1 MTSVL
6 LVPDLP
12 LERWPSMDRYAS
24 RLTFHLRRYATD
36 FQVAVAGH
44 IGGLTVE
51 QPAADPGTIA
61 SIPVPFPVLPTPGTN
76 EMRRYLARYWRY
88 PSRIKRRD
96 ANLLHVLDH
105 SYAHVVGWWHKGPRV
120 VTVHDLLPV
129 LTLQGGGSSLRERVR
144 NGLLERV
151 LRALRT
157 ADAWIVATE
166 WLRGELGNWL
176 GHTRNIHVIP
186 YGVDDAFFTPP
197 AVTRAETRARLR
209 LPPWAHVVLHVGS
222 VGARKNLPAVFAA
235 VAGLRQAGFDAWL
248 LQVGGTLSAVQQRD
262 LAAQGLRNVTC
273 SVPDAAEADLRA
285 AYRAADVL
293 LFPSHYEG
301 FGFPVLEAMASG
313 LPVVTSG
320 AGGLAEV
327 AGDAAVV
334 VGGRES
340 ATYVTA
346 LRRLV
351 ANRPWRDQLVA
362 RGVERARRFR
372 WVETARRTAEV
383 YRQLL
388 RQAGNGKREERPRE
402 AGGGKR
408 EA

>member
-1 MTSVL
+1 
-6 LVPDLP
+6 
-12 LERWPSMDRYAS
+12 MDRYAS
-24 RLTFHLRRYATD
+24 RLLFHLRRYATD
-36 FQVAVAGH
+36 LQIAMAGH

-61 SIPVPFPVLPTPGTN
+61 SIPVPFPVLPTPGGN

-88 PSRIKRRD
+88 PSRIKRMD
-96 ANLLHVLDH
+96 ADVLHVLDH
-105 SYAHVVGWWHKGPRV
+105 SYAHVAGWWHKGPRV

-129 LTLQGGGSSLRERVR
+129 LTVERGSSTVRERIR

-151 LRALRT
+151 LRSLRT

-166 WLRGELGNWL
+166 WLRAELVNWL
-176 GHTRNIHVIP
+176 GHARNIHVIP

-197 AVTRAETRARLR
+197 AATRPETRARLG
-209 LPPWAHVVLHVGS
+209 LPRDAHVVLHVGS
-222 VGARKNLPAVFAA
+222 VGPRKNLPAVFAA
-235 VAGLRQAGFDAWL
+235 VAGVRQAGVNAWL
-248 LQVGGTLSAVQQRD
+248 LQVGGTLSPVQQRD
-262 LAAQGLRNVTC
+262 LAAHGLGAVTRTM
-273 SVPDAAEADLRA
+273 PAAAEGDLRA

-327 AGDAAVV
+327 AGNAAVV

-340 ATYVTA
+340 ASYVTA
-346 LRRLV
+346 LRRL
-351 ANRPWRDQLVA
+351 ATNAAWREQLVA
-362 RGVERARRFR
+362 RGVEHARRFR

-383 YRQLL
+383 YRALV
-388 RQAGNGKREERPRE
+388 RPG
-402 AGGGKR
+402 AT
-408 EA
+408 

>member
-1 MTSVL
+1 
-6 LVPDLP
+6 
-12 LERWPSMDRYAS
+12 MDRYAS
-24 RLTFHLRRYATD
+24 RLVVYLRRYATD
-36 FQVAVAGH
+36 LHTAVAGH

-61 SIPVPFPVLPTPGTN
+61 SIPVPFPVLPTPGGN
-76 EMRRYLARYWRY
+76 ELRRYLARYWRY
-88 PSRIKRRD
+88 PSRIKRMGAD
-96 ANLLHVLDH
+96 VLHVLDH
-105 SYAHVVGWWHKGPRV
+105 SYAHVVDRWHRGPRV

-129 LTLQGGGSSLRERVR
+129 LTVERGSSSLRERIR

-166 WLRGELGNWL
+166 WLRAELVNWL
-176 GHTRNIHVIP
+176 GHARNIHVIP

-197 AVTRAETRARLR
+197 PATRAETRARLG
-209 LPPWAHVVLHVGS
+209 LPAKVHVVLHVGS
-222 VGARKNLPAVFAA
+222 AGPRKNLPAVFAA
-235 VAGLRQAGFDAWL
+235 VGGLRQGGLDAWL
-248 LQVGGTLSAVQQRD
+248 LQVGGTLSPVQQRD
-262 LAAQGLRNVTC
+262 LAAHGLRDVTRTA
-273 SVPDAAEADLRA
+273 PEAAEAELRA

-320 AGGLAEV
+320 AGGLSEV

-334 VGGRES
+334 VGGRENAS
-340 ATYVTA
+340 YVTA
-346 LRRLV
+346 LRRL
-351 ANRPWRDQLVA
+351 ATNAAWRDQLIA

-383 YRQLL
+383 YRALV
-388 RQAGNGKREERPRE
+388 RSA
-402 AGGGKR
+402 
-408 EA
+408 